1 LGPELDL
8 VVEFLQKLWNSVVAP
23 ALPVLLVPLGYW
35 LAARD
40 NRISKSYER
49 HTEDL
54 RRLAHDWSAQI
65 NPIPDAGDLV
75 ESEPALLLL
84 DVERGYLFS
93 DLKNHLP
100 KELPIIEPWEK
111 FKDHLLEHNQKRFHL
126 HQEIIDD
133 AKKRTGLPY
142 DSYSS
147 DSPTIGRSFAR
158 QWYREIYTIA
168 SKPEFAMHKIQI
180 WTDPARSNNRELMS
194 QGDIL
199 VRVREPFEI
208 PAVEGVLREWFSGL
222 PSSPYIEQAKEII
235 KDREQLEKEQQ
246 ALLLMIGDFAL
257 IPLVKGRCKYIS
269 WSVWW
274 P

>member
-1 LGPELDL
+1 MESI
-8 VVEFLQKLWNSVVAP
+8 VEFLQKLWNSVVAP
-23 ALPVLLVPLGYW
+23 ALPVLLVLLGYW

-40 NRISKSYER
+40 KRISTSYER

-54 RRLAHDWSAQI
+54 RGLACRWSVQI
-65 NPIPDAGDLV
+65 NPIPDAGDLL
-75 ESEPALLLL
+75 ESKPTLLLL
-84 DVERGYLFS
+84 DVEREYLFS

-100 KELPIIEPWEK
+100 KELPIIEPWEE
-111 FKDHLLEHNQKRFHL
+111 FKDHLLKYDQKRFHL

-133 AKKRTGLPY
+133 AKKTTGLPY
-142 DSYSS
+142 DPYSS
-147 DSPTIGRSFAR
+147 NSPTIGRSFAG

-168 SKPEFAMHKIQI
+168 SKPEFATHKIQI
-180 WTDPARSNNRELMS
+180 WMDSARSNNLELMS

-199 VRVREPFEI
+199 VRVREQSEI

-235 KDREQLEKEQQ
+235 KEREQLERERQ

-257 IPLVKGRCKYIS
+257 IPLVKGKCKYIR
-269 WSVWW
+269 WSVLW
-274 P
+274 PW